1 MSIRTIR
8 AKWALPLL
16 LAVVA
21 MPLLVS
27 AQSIVCVDTSLATF
41 APQIEYWKI
50 DLNNCTD
57 SLLEEEGGYQSAFD
71 ITIRSD
77 GLLYGYGITNFPG
90 DSVLFEDGF
99 VFGSGFFP
107 GYLIFDPQIE
117 GLTCDEN
124 GFAYAAGKGI
134 TKVSTEWPDS
144 QESYLGD
151 LPTGM
156 QCQGDITYRKGKFY
170 VVATGN
176 KLVQVDMKN
185 PANSQIVME
194 FPPGTLPIHGLTTV
208 QLDCDSVATYAV
220 GRATSHSEVYFVDF
234 ESWTS
239 TLVCDLPGRAFTG
252 AASFT
257 ECMLPPCSVFV
268 DLDGD
273 NSSFGFLGNRCADT
287 FCITPIAVAD
297 TDVVVLSG
305 PGFLDSITLQLTGIL
320 DGAAEF
326 LTVPV
331 SGPNI
336 QAAGNGTTSLLL
348 MANGASLIDFEEALK
363 AIVYVNNAPMP
374 TPGMRRVLVL
384 AWAGGEASPLSV
396 AELPLFNPSMQFQFD
411 LTEPSCQGYSDGSIA
426 LSPNGGTPPYQY
438 LWDNGETDNLAG
450 NLSEGDY
457 GFTVTDALGCATTG
471 SASLGEP
478 DTLTVTVSNVGA
490 TAICNSTGALAAIP
504 TGGTYPY
511 TYDWDNSS
519 TDSLNTGIGPG
530 TYNLILHDANGC
542 IASSSAT
549 IPSGDTVLIVQ
560 PKSICEG
567 ENFTWQGTVFS
578 TDTLVCLI
586 FTMPNGCDS
595 TLCLDLLV
603 NPAPEVNIG
612 VDGNLCDG
620 EEVALDAGQHENYLW
635 STGETEPVIEVDEA
649 GTYSVQVTD
658 GVGCT
663 AEGQIEVLPGL
674 EFVATTVQPGCGG
687 DANGT
692 IEINNIVEGSP
703 PFGYSLNGSA
713 FSPGSIFEGLTA
725 GVYSLAVMDA
735 NGCSKSVTV
744 ELNAATEIF
753 IDAGEDHSINLGE
766 GVTLTAFTNV
776 LDPVVSWTPPDGLD
790 MLAALKVTAN
800 PVQSTLYTVTV
811 TDVNGCSAQDE
822 VQVTVIGG
830 SSIYAPNAFSPNG
843 DGVNDEFRLF
853 TDNSIQRIEY
863 LRIFDRWGGL
873 VYEKTGFNSN
883 SGEGVWDGTANGKAA
898 NLGTYVFVAK
908 ALSLDG
914 TTHLISSEF
923 NLIR

>member
-1 MSIRTIR
+1 MKMESIRMKR
-8 AKWALPLL
+8 AVPLLITVTALPFLL
-16 LAVVA
+16 
-21 MPLLVS
+21 S

-41 APQIEYWKI
+41 DPQIEYWKV
-50 DLNNCTD
+50 DLNSCTD

-77 GLLYGYGITNFPG
+77 GLLYGYGVTNFPG
-90 DSVLFEDGF
+90 DSVMFEDGF

-124 GFAYAAGKGI
+124 GFLYAAGKGI
-134 TKVSTEWPDS
+134 TKCSTEWPDS
-144 QESYLGD
+144 QERYLGD
-151 LPTGM
+151 LPPGM

-170 VVATGN
+170 VIATGN
-176 KLVQVDMKN
+176 KLVEVDMKN
-185 PANSQIVME
+185 PANSQVVME

-208 QLDCDSVATYAV
+208 QLGCDSVATYAV

-234 ESWTS
+234 ENWTS
-239 TLVCDLPGRAFTG
+239 SLVCDLPGRAFTG

-268 DLDGD
+268 DLDSD
-273 NSSFGFLGNRCADT
+273 NSSLGFLGNHCADT

-305 PGFLDSITLQLTGIL
+305 PGFIDSITLQLTGIL
-320 DGAAEF
+320 DGATES
-326 LTVPV
+326 LSV
-331 SGPNI
+331 SGIGPNI
-336 QAAGNGTTSLLL
+336 QASGNGTSSLLL
-348 MANGASLIDFEEALK
+348 MANGASIIDFEEALK
-363 AIVYVNNAPMP
+363 AVVYMNNAPMP

-384 AWAGGEASPLSV
+384 AWANGETSPLSV
-396 AELPLFNPSMQFQFD
+396 AELPLFNPGMQFQFD
-411 LTEPSCQGYSDGSIA
+411 LAEPSCHGYSDGSIA
-426 LSPNGGTPPYQY
+426 LLSNGGAPPYQY
-438 LWDNGETDNLAG
+438 LWDNGEMDSLAE

-478 DTLTVTVSNVGA
+478 DTLTVAVANVGA
-490 TAICNSTGALAAIP
+490 NAICNNTGALAAIP

-511 TYDWDNSS
+511 TYDWGNSS
-519 TDSLNTGIGPG
+519 MDSLNTGIGPG
-530 TYNLILHDANGC
+530 TYNLILQDANRC
-542 IASSSAT
+542 IATSSAT
-549 IPSGDTVLIVQ
+549 IPSGDTVLVVQ
-560 PKSICEG
+560 PQSICEG
-567 ENFTWQGTVFS
+567 EVFQWQGTAFS
-578 TDTLVCLI
+578 IDTLACLI
-586 FTMPNGCDS
+586 FMMPNGCDS

-603 NPAPEVNIG
+603 NLAPEVIMG
-612 VDGNLCDG
+612 IDGNLCDN
-620 EEVALDAGQHENYLW
+620 EEVTLDAGQHENYLW
-635 STGETEPVIEVDEA
+635 STGETEPVIVVDEA

-674 EFVATTVQPGCGG
+674 EFVATTTQPGCGG

-692 IEINNIVEGSP
+692 IEITNIVEGSP
-703 PFGYSLNGSA
+703 PFGYSLDGSA
-713 FSPGSIFEGLTA
+713 FSSGSIFEELTA

-753 IDAGEDHSINLGE
+753 IDAGEDQSINLGE
-766 GVTLTAFTNV
+766 GVALTAFTNV
-776 LDPVVSWTPPDGLD
+776 LDPIVNWNPPDGLD
-790 MLAALKVTAN
+790 MLTTLEVTAS
-800 PVQSTLYTVTV
+800 PVKSTLYTVTV
-811 TDVNGCSAQDE
+811 TDSNGCSAQDE

-830 SSIYAPNAFSPNG
+830 SSIYVPNAFSPNG

-853 TDNSIQRIEY
+853 TDNSIQSIEY

-873 VYEKTGFNSN
+873 MYEKTGFTPNSD
-883 SGEGVWDGTANGKAA
+883 EGVWDGSAKGRAA
-898 NLGTYVFVAK
+898 TTGTYVFVAQT
-908 ALSLDG
+908 LRLDG
-914 TTHLISSEF
+914 TTHLIFGEF